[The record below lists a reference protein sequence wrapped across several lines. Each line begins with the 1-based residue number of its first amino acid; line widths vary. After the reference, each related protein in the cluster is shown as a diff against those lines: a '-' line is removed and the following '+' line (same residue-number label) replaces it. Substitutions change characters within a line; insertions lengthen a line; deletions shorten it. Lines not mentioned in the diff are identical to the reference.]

1 MAKHAQ
7 SESSDRRP
15 EPVPKGQMPDLSTE
29 VVWGIIND
37 TVTDEI
43 AHQLVWD
50 ALGYRWDG
58 AAQRWDASQ
67 VSEPWGES
75 YPEPPLFID
84 SRPATVKLTRSIP
97 KVNKKLLMDE
107 LGFKGYKVN
116 ELTPRKTRRATIA
129 NWLLGHLRSQG
140 KF

>member
-1 MAKHAQ
+1 
-7 SESSDRRP
+7 
-15 EPVPKGQMPDLSTE
+15 MPDLSTE